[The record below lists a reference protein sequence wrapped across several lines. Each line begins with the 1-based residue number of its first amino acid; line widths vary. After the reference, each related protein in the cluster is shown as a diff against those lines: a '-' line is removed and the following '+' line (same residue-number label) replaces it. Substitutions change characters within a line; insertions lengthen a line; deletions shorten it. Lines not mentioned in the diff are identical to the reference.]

1 MEDFAGNTQSK
12 IKQNK
17 DFTQNYRGRGGDDHN
32 KKRASFGLP
41 KSQPCS

>member
-1 MEDFAGNTQSK
+1 MEYFTANIQSQIEQK
-12 IKQNK
+12 K
-17 DFTQNYRGRGGDDHN
+17 DFTQNYRGRGGDDYN